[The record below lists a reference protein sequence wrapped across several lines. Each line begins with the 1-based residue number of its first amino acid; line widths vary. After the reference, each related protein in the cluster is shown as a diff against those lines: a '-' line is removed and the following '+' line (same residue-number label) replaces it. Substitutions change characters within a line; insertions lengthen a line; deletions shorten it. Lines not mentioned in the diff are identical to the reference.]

1 MQHSAVIQIV
11 YTTWRTHTAPSTL
24 VIRWENVSV
33 SLSASLSASQIY
45 GPLWIAL
52 SLLPLARSLTLCT
65 AMALPLIRSLSFSWP
80 LFALKCEIIL
90 NILLNIFSTCRAALR
105 RAATFLPVVSVY
117 ESIGIL
123 FILSQPENEKRKW
136 KIKSVEGTNIQRICC
151 FARSHKLRWF
161 FFFFASHF
169 NLKKIQATCTKFSP
183 GVVVVVFKSCAQREG
198 AWKTKTKSYIYIHIY
213 LQTHTYTYI
222 RIKFNSSSDNVAFLY
237 FHFHTTANSRSAR
250 RKWGRVSR
258 AFSFCA
264 LLSQWAFL
272 SALPS
277 APHTPWQCVL
287 FSAKWR
293 EFAPRPNPEKW
304 SEVCH
309 FLPFL
314 ASVSRRFSRKIQIT
328 KSFATFSAE
337 HTQNSTMFA
346 PKFKARAPTGSGKAH
361 YT

>member
-11 YTTWRTHTAPSTL
+11 YTTWRTHTALSTL

-52 SLLPLARSLTLCT
+52 SLALSLLPLARSLTLCT
-65 AMALPLIRSLSFSWP
+65 AMALPLIRSLSFSWS

-161 FFFFASHF
+161 FF
-169 NLKKIQATCTKFSP
+169 SP
-183 GVVVVVFKSCAQREG
+183 HILIWRKSKRLVQNFR
-198 AWKTKTKSYIYIHIY
+198 
-213 LQTHTYTYI
+213 
-222 RIKFNSSSDNVAFLY
+222 
-237 FHFHTTANSRSAR
+237 
-250 RKWGRVSR
+250 
-258 AFSFCA
+258 
-264 LLSQWAFL
+264 
-272 SALPS
+272 
-277 APHTPWQCVL
+277 
-287 FSAKWR
+287 
-293 EFAPRPNPEKW
+293 
-304 SEVCH
+304 
-309 FLPFL
+309 L
-314 ASVSRRFSRKIQIT
+314 A
-328 KSFATFSAE
+328 
-337 HTQNSTMFA
+337 
-346 PKFKARAPTGSGKAH
+346 
-361 YT
+361 